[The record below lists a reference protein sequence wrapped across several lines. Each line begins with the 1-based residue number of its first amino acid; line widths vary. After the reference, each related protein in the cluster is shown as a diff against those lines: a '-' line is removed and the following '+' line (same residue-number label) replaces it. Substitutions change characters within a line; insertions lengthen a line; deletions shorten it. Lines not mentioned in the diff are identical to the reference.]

1 MKSHSLNIQWY
12 NRWWSTSLYQDMNL
26 GPRPLSYHDCITTE
40 QLRPVI
46 LTSSHTPINMQYN
59 TYMCYIKLNF
69 ENNVFH
75 LFWHRKWFQ
84 NRSRKWSRR
93 NWLQTKMYS
102 WLLIWMLL
110 QILLIPKPGLHHYII
125 EVLYYS

>member
-1 MKSHSLNIQWY
+1 
-12 NRWWSTSLYQDMNL
+12 MNL

-75 LFWHRKWFQ
+75 FSF
-84 NRSRKWSRR
+84 
-93 NWLQTKMYS
+93 
-102 WLLIWMLL
+102 
-110 QILLIPKPGLHHYII
+110 ILA
-125 EVLYYS
+125 